1 VAVHKISYSLHAL
14 VRGQPVNNETIVDKS
29 IIKPKV
35 RRDLLASAGRFASRS
50 EVDFYLLLKLRDKD
64 LI

>member
-1 VAVHKISYSLHAL
+1 MSYSLHAL
-14 VRGQPVNNETIVDKS
+14 VRGQPVNNETIVDKSQS